1 MLATPPAHAAPAPA
15 PIVRYAFNQSQLGE
29 TLAVWRES
37 APPGAACSP
46 AGEVTTCRA
55 PLVPLGGGYV
65 ARNLTFRFVN
75 GELAR
80 INLHTS
86 IDAFSWV
93 MNRIDTR
100 FGGPTRIVRNDIA
113 ADSMEF
119 PHVRDVWSNGR
130 ATIVVDDPSQDMATL
145 RVTYTLDSLASAL
158 PPPS

>member
-1 MLATPPAHAAPAPA
+1 MLATPPAHAAPA

-29 TLAVWRES
+29 SLAAWRAS
-37 APPGAACSP
+37 APTGAACSA
-46 AGEVTTCRA
+46 AGQVTTCTA

-80 INLHTS
+80 INFHTS

-93 MNRIDTR
+93 MHRIDTR
-100 FGGPTRIVRNDIA
+100 FGEPSRIVRNDIA
-113 ADSMEF
+113 ADSMAF

-130 ATIVVDDPSQDMATL
+130 ATIVVDDPSHDMASL
-145 RVTYTLDSLASAL
+145 RVTYTLNSLASAL
-158 PPPS
+158 PAPS

>member
-1 MLATPPAHAAPAPA
+1 MIATPPAHAAPA

-29 TLAVWRES
+29 TLSVWRSS
-37 APPGAACSP
+37 APAGAACGA
-46 AGEVTTCRA
+46 AGKVTTCTA

-80 INLHTS
+80 INFHTS
-86 IDAFSWV
+86 IDAYSWV
-93 MNRIDTR
+93 MRRIDTR
-100 FGGPTRIVRNDIA
+100 FGEPAHILRNDIA